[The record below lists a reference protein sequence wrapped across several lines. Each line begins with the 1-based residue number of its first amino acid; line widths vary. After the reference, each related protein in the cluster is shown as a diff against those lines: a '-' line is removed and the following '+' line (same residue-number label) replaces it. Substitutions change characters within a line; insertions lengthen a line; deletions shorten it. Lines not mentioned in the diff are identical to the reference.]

1 MKKSILAMLLLTK
14 HSFTDDAPAAGAV
27 ATVSVTVPAE
37 HESLVTRILA
47 LLEKDATWLKDN
59 IEAGVSHFEAMF
71 EKSDTPTA
79 AAASTGAQ
87 AAVQTDAPAVS
98 QNGPVSTEQ

>member
-14 HSFTDDAPAAGAV
+14 HSFTDDAPAAGAA
-27 ATVSVTVPAE
+27 ATVSVVVPAE

-79 AAASTGAQ
+79 AASTGAQ